1 MTLAKESA
9 VVIQIVWGCYF
20 SIAKKKM
27 GKLKGQGEC
36 SVASNFGNLIQR
48 EHANGAE
55 LKKYK
60 FIKSFK
66 NLVKKSFKQDVTI
79 AALLRCSCI
88 ECSH

>member
-9 VVIQIVWGCYF
+9 VVIQIVWRCYF

-55 LKKYK
+55 LKKNK

-66 NLVKKSFKQDVTI
+66 KFVQEIFQT
-79 AALLRCSCI
+79 RCDHCCSI
-88 ECSH
+88 EM